1 MIVRKLRK
9 KSNWTQEQLATM
21 SGLSIRTIQRVE
33 SGRSASLETLKCLAS
48 VFETDISK
56 LTEEITVIDKQ
67 TEIWAIQP
75 RWFRWG
81 FWKIR
86 SRRVQ
91 LRIELFSLTIGVL
104 IWLVGYFSGG
114 FMLPIG
120 EIEFV
125 GTGRVLGPMLI
136 LSAYYTGWTI
146 RHGDREQ
153 LW

>member
-1 MIVRKLRK
+1 MIVRKLRE

-56 LTEEITVIDKQ
+56 LTEEITMIDKQ
-67 TEIWAIQP
+67 TEIWAVQP
-75 RWFRWG
+75 WWFRWG

-91 LRIELFSLTIGVL
+91 SRIEVFSLTIGIL
-104 IWLVGYFSGG
+104 IWVVGYISGG

-120 EIEFV
+120 AVEFV
-125 GTGRVLGPMLI
+125 GTGGVLGPLLI

-146 RHGDREQ
+146 RHGDNEK